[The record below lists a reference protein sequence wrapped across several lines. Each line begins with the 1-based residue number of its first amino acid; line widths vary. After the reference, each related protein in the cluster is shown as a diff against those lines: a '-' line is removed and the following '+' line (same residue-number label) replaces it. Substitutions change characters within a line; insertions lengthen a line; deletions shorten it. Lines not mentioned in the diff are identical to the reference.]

1 MWGIWCEADE
11 VQDPVS
17 VKQTHF
23 TIAGGKENGSVK
35 FWQLKWDKSV
45 WEPAINCLCVF
56 QILEAFYFL
65 HSVVKSW
72 YKLLADAYS
81 SISTLK
87 SPWREGEKGEKK
99 ISKMFSVCYQMN
111 KTHRTWKPA
120 SHSFHR
126 QICRAKFASGEQ
138 LEIKTHRWWVVL
150 APKLWSRG
158 HSCLKRCTLSD

>member
-87 SPWREGEKGEKK
+87 SPWREGETGEKK
-99 ISKMFSVCYQMN
+99 DFQDVLSVLSNEQNTQDME
-111 KTHRTWKPA
+111 T
-120 SHSFHR
+120 SQSFIPSTDL
-126 QICRAKFASGEQ
+126 QS
-138 LEIKTHRWWVVL
+138 
-150 APKLWSRG
+150 
-158 HSCLKRCTLSD
+158 